1 MPRRLRNVLLS
12 MTALALTGFAGAWA
26 QQTQTKSALAPAAP
40 VGGPTGG
47 AGGIRGELPG
57 QNDVLATVVDGNL
70 KETVTK
76 GELIRFLSRYQIPE
90 DEDRQ
95 ELYSGAMER
104 LINTKLLTMFLARQ
118 QIPISPEKIDEQIE
132 RLKQELK
139 RDGQDL
145 GMALVQNNI
154 SLENIRREYE
164 DRIRW
169 TEYLGKNGT
178 EAMLRRY
185 ASEHR
190 DLFGGTQIRAS
201 HILIKVDPGAP
212 AAEKEKAKQTLAQIK
227 KDIQNGTTTFA
238 AAANKF
244 SQDDANDGKAGG
256 DLDYF
261 TLTTGYVEEFTDV
274 AFKLKKGVISDPVE
288 TPFGFHLITVTDRKE
303 GKPVDFEQNKPYI
316 AQEFGNE
323 LQRNVVNAERKRAKI
338 DIMPLPKD
346 LFPSLAPT
354 APASGTG
361 TAPAASS
368 SGAGTAPAPK
378 AAAGA
383 PKS

>member
-1 MPRRLRNVLLS
+1 MPRRLRNALLFT
-12 MTALALTGFAGAWA
+12 TAMALTGVAGAFA
-26 QQTQTKSALAPAAP
+26 QETQTNRAPAAVPP
-40 VGGPTGG
+40 VGAPATAG
-47 AGGIRGELPG
+47 AGGIRGDVPG
-57 QNDVLATVVDGNL
+57 QSDVLATVVDGTL
-70 KETVTK
+70 TEMVTK
-76 GELIRFLSRYQIPE
+76 GDLIRFLSRYQIPE

-95 ELYSGAMER
+95 ELYSAAIEK

-118 QIPISPEKIDEQIE
+118 AIPISPEKIDEQIE

-145 GMALVQNNI
+145 GTALVQNNI
-154 SLENIRREYE
+154 SLDNIRKEYE
-164 DRIRW
+164 GRVRW
-169 TEYLGKNGT
+169 SEYMTKNAT

-201 HILIKVDPGAP
+201 HILIKVDPSAP
-212 AAEKEKAKQTLAQIK
+212 AADKEAAKQKLAQIK

-244 SQDDANDGKAGG
+244 SQDDANSAGAGG

-288 TPFGFHLITVTDRKE
+288 TPFGYHLILVTDRKE
-303 GKPVDFEQNKPYI
+303 GKPLDFEQNKPYI

-323 LQRNVVNAERKRAKI
+323 LQKNVVNAERKRSKI
-338 DIMPLPKD
+338 DIKPMPKD
-346 LFPSLAPT
+346 LFP
-354 APASGTG
+354 
-361 TAPAASS
+361 APAAAAPSAT
-368 SGAGTAPAPK
+368 GAETAPAPK
-378 AAAGA
+378 RTAT

>member
-1 MPRRLRNVLLS
+1 MPRRLRIVLLS
-12 MTALALTGFAGAWA
+12 MTALALTGFASAWA
-26 QQTQTKSALAPAAP
+26 QGTQTKSAQAPAVPSGAPAA
-40 VGGPTGG
+40 GG

-57 QNDVLATVVDGNL
+57 QNDVLAKVVDGNL
-70 KETVTK
+70 TETVTK

-104 LINTKLLTMFLARQ
+104 LINTKLLTMFLLRQ

-145 GMALVQNNI
+145 GMAIVQNNI
-154 SLENIRREYE
+154 SMESIRKEYE
-164 DRIRW
+164 ERIRW
-169 TEYLGKNGT
+169 TEYLTKNAT
-178 EAMLRRY
+178 EATLRRY

-201 HILIKVDPGAP
+201 HILIKVEPGAP
-212 AAEKEKAKQTLAQIK
+212 SAEKEKAKQKLAQIK
-227 KDIQNGTTTFA
+227 KEIQNGTLTFA
-238 AAANKF
+238 AAANQF
-244 SQDDANDGKAGG
+244 SQDEANDGKAGG

-288 TPFGFHLITVTDRKE
+288 TPFGVHLITVTDRKE

-323 LQRNVVNAERKRAKI
+323 LQRNVVNAERKRAQI
-338 DIMPLPKD
+338 DITPMPKD
-346 LFPSLAPT
+346 LFPSPAPT
-354 APASGTG
+354 APATG

-368 SGAGTAPAPK
+368 SGAATAPAPG
-378 AAAGA
+378 AAAGT